1 MCLKTFNYFLF
12 SLLISTSAFANDL
25 METTIVVID
34 GKALLV
40 DINESGAVV
49 TTYMEVPEYF
59 NSAKDHASKV
69 IEAKKTY
76 ARLSE
81 AQMDQIRFISLA
93 AEGSDLDKF
102 MMSNIADL
110 ATHYHQTYA
119 NQIAITAGKNADNAV
134 ALDHN
139 LNTITDLLVSYGVNR
154 KDIVV
159 DFKKDMGD
167 EPTQFIKVVSN
178 FKTLASF

>member
-1 MCLKTFNYFLF
+1 MCLKTFTYFLVALF
-12 SLLISTSAFANDL
+12 ISTSAFANEIK
-25 METTIVVID
+25 ETTIVVID

-40 DINESGAVV
+40 DINESGSIV

-59 NSAKDHASKV
+59 NNPKDHASKV
-69 IEAKKTY
+69 IEAKKIY
-76 ARLSE
+76 AELSE

-93 AEGSDLDKF
+93 TEGNDLDKF
-102 MMSNIADL
+102 MLSNIADL

-119 NQIAITAGKNADNAV
+119 NQIAITAGKNDKNADE
-134 ALDHN
+134 LEHN
-139 LNTITDLLVSYGVNR
+139 LDIITDLLVSYGVNEN
-154 KDIVV
+154 DIVV
-159 DFKKDMGD
+159 DFKKDMGH